1 MMEQT
6 VKVVLVDDDAMVRQ
20 WVRLALEGSEF
31 QVIGEASDADEAEQ
45 LVERRKADLLLVDQR
60 LPLRT
65 GAQLV
70 RDLRGRGVSTPALL
84 ITARPERGFNET
96 AREATAQGTALKTG
110 SAEEL
115 TAAMRAVVSGGRAFD
130 PRHPRRN
137 PGRAALSPRERQVIR
152 LVAGGATNR
161 QIAADLGVG
170 GETVKTLVAR
180 TFAKLG
186 VSRRAEAVSVAHE
199 EGLL

>member
-1 MMEQT
+1 MTEQPI
-6 VKVVLVDDDAMVRQ
+6 KVVLVDDDAMVRQ
-20 WVRLALEGSEF
+20 WVRFALSGSEF
-31 QVIGEASDADEAEQ
+31 EVVGEASDPDEAE
-45 LVERRKADLLLVDQR
+45 LLIERRRPDLLLVDQR
-60 LPLRT
+60 LPERT

-70 RDLRGRGVSTPALL
+70 RDLRRRGVSTPALL
-84 ITARPERGFNET
+84 ITARPERGFNEA

-115 TAAMRAVVSGGRAFD
+115 TAALRAVVGGGRAFD
-130 PRHPRRN
+130 VRHPRRN
-137 PGRAALSPRERQVIR
+137 PGRAALSPREREVIR

-161 QIAADLGVG
+161 QIAAELGVG
-170 GETVKTLVAR
+170 DETVKTLVAR
-180 TFAKLG
+180 TFSKLG